1 MRVFGLV
8 AAVLAS
14 SSLEV
19 EARTAGPIAPSSLG
33 KLQCYAPDVAR
44 KTCQSLASY
53 RPNPKGGIDNVAVV
67 LVASKPPIAMQTV
80 SPVDVREGQ
89 VCGVVRPED
98 FQSAE
103 FTTDGQ
109 PVDPEQAAVLREKV
123 LTAMKTYVGHEIC
136 TTFVPSGGSLLA
148 KESIDG
154 VADPTL
160 DERVIW
166 ISPSDGYTVS
176 R

>member
-1 MRVFGLV
+1 MRKFPLV
-8 AAVLAS
+8 AAILALS
-14 SSLEV
+14 PLAVAASVPSPI
-19 EARTAGPIAPSSLG
+19 GPASHG

-53 RPNPKGGIDNVAVV
+53 RPNPKGGLDNIAVV
-67 LVASKPPIAMQTV
+67 LVATKPPIAMQTV

-89 VCGVVRPED
+89 ICGVVRPED

-103 FTTDGQ
+103 FTTEGR
-109 PVDPEQAAVLREKV
+109 PVDPAQTAVLREKV
-123 LTAMKTYVGHEIC
+123 LAAMKTYIGHEIC
-136 TTFVPSGGSLLA
+136 TSFVPNGGSLLA

-154 VADPTL
+154 VADPSL

-166 ISPSDGYTVS
+166 ISPTDGYTVT

>member
-14 SSLEV
+14 SSIAV
-19 EARTAGPIAPSSLG
+19 EARTPGPIAPSSLG
-33 KLQCYAPDVAR
+33 KLQCYAPDVTR

-67 LVASKPPIAMQTV
+67 LVATRPPIAMQTV
-80 SPVDVREGQ
+80 SHVDVREGQ

-103 FTTDGQ
+103 FTTEGQ
-109 PVDPEQAAVLREKV
+109 PIDPEQTAVLREKV
-123 LTAMKTYVGHEIC
+123 LSAMKTYIGHEIC
-136 TTFVPSGGSLLA
+136 TSFVPNGGSLLA

-154 VADPTL
+154 VADPSL

-166 ISPSDGYTVS
+166 IAPTDGYTVT